1 MFCFCMPVI
10 EISAPG
16 PGKTQ
21 PRERLFNAMDEL
33 CASPI
38 LWLGG
43 PPGAGKTALV
53 ASYLSARKLDGTW
66 CHLASQTGAGGAV
79 APIALNGLLRGIL
92 ERGFLIIED
101 CHQIP
106 AAVLSELAT
115 EWAAVVPPDVRLIL
129 IGRGEPPA
137 NLAPL
142 VVKGSIAVM
151 AASDLPFSMEEM
163 HDWATALRAESSA
176 LTQWHEK
183 CGGWALGIARALEGL
198 RRDPTDPIRA
208 FEAAKQE
215 LFAYFAAEVFE
226 HMALCERQV
235 LVSAALV
242 GRTSGQMAA
251 SLSGNAEA
259 YDILVRSAGRD
270 GLLARSPGLP
280 PAYQFMPLFREF
292 LLARIADTFPP
303 TELRALAMRAT
314 AILEKDTNEDWLGN
328 CELLEAYFA
337 LRRGDRTRCHQLLC
351 SALTEANYAPEAIQ
365 ACAVFPT
372 AVARVCAEALH
383 EDIAPESARRLVE
396 RHHLPAPPRT
406 ERHWPWPV
414 KVYVLGRFRVLKAD
428 APIRFSRRAQRKP
441 LELLQALIAF
451 GATEVPARA
460 LIDALWPDSE
470 GDAGYHALESALYRL
485 RLLLGAPDAVR
496 MASSR
501 LTLDRSQIW
510 VDLWEFEQELP
521 NVRGADTNLAERVA
535 CIRQLYEGDFLLHES
550 DKPWALKTR
559 QDLRARFLRCMRDVA
574 RMYESRSLWQE
585 AAKVYQSGLELD
597 SLSEDLHRGLM
608 VCHRELGDHSEAL
621 HAYRRCREL
630 LTRFLGVPPN
640 AKTQAVYHSVRE
652 RAACA
657 HV

>member
-1 MFCFCMPVI
+1 MSSLCMPVV
-10 EISAPG
+10 EIKAPS
-16 PGKTQ
+16 PGRIQ
-21 PRERLFNAMDEL
+21 PRPRLFTAVDEL

-38 LWLGG
+38 VWIGG
-43 PPGAGKTALV
+43 APGAGKTALI
-53 ASYLSARKLDGTW
+53 ASYLFARNVASTW
-66 CHLASQTGAGGAV
+66 CHLASGTSSGALVDPAT
-79 APIALNGLLRGIL
+79 LNSLL
-92 ERGFLIIED
+92 ERVSQGGFLVIED
-101 CHQIP
+101 CHQVP
-106 AAVLSELAT
+106 TAVLSELAT
-115 EWAAVVPPDVRLIL
+115 EWASAAPRDVHLIL
-129 IGRGEPPA
+129 IGRGEPPT

-142 VVKGSIAVM
+142 VVKGGIAVL
-151 AASDLPFSMEEM
+151 AASDLSFTVEEM
-163 HDWATALRAESSA
+163 REWATSLRAESSA

-183 CGGWALGIARALEGL
+183 CAGWTLGIARALEGL
-198 RRDPTDPIRA
+198 RRDPKDPIRA
-208 FEAAKQE
+208 FEAATQE

-226 HMALCERQV
+226 HIPLSERQI
-235 LVSAALV
+235 LVSASLV
-242 GRTSGQMAA
+242 GRSSRQLAEG
-251 SLSGNAEA
+251 LSGHADA
-259 YDILVRSAGRD
+259 YDVLARMAERDALLVRA
-270 GLLARSPGLP
+270 PGLP
-280 PAYQFMPLFREF
+280 PAYEFMPLFREF
-292 LLARIADTFPP
+292 LLARLVDTFPP

-314 AILEKDTNEDWLGN
+314 ALLERAPHENWLGH
-328 CELLEAYFA
+328 CELLEAHFA
-337 LRRGDRTRCHQLLC
+337 LCRGESTRCHQLLC
-351 SALTEANYAPEAIQ
+351 STLTEAHYAPEAIQ

-372 AVARVCAEALH
+372 TVAQLCAEALR
-383 EDIAPESARRLVE
+383 ENIAPECARRLIE
-396 RHHLPAPPRT
+396 RHRLPAPSRAG
-406 ERHWPWPV
+406 RHWPWPL
-414 KVYVLGRFRVLKAD
+414 KVYVLGRFRVMKAD

-501 LTLDRSQIW
+501 LSLDRSQIW
-510 VDLWEFEQELP
+510 VDLWELQQELP
-521 NVRGADTNLAERVA
+521 SVRGADTNLAERIGRV
-535 CIRQLYEGDFLLHES
+535 RQLYEGDFLQHES

-559 QDLRARFLRCMRDVA
+559 QDLRDRFLRCMRDAA
-574 RMYESRSLWQE
+574 RVYESRNLWQE

-597 SLSEDLHRGLM
+597 ALSEDLYRGLM

-657 HV
+657 HP

>member
-1 MFCFCMPVI
+1 MSSFCMRVI
-10 EISAPG
+10 EIGG
-16 PGKTQ
+16 PSPARIQ
-21 PRERLFNAMDEL
+21 PRARLFGAMDEL

-38 LWLGG
+38 LWVGG
-43 PPGAGKTALV
+43 PSGSGKTALV
-53 ASYLSARKLDGTW
+53 ASYLSAQDIASTW
-66 CHLASQTGAGGAV
+66 CHLATGTGAGAV
-79 APIALNGLLRGIL
+79 VSPTGFNSVF
-92 ERGFLIIED
+92 ERISQGGFLVIED

-106 AAVLSELAT
+106 TAVLSELAT
-115 EWAAVVPPDVRLIL
+115 EWASGAPHGAHLIL

-137 NLAPL
+137 KLAPL
-142 VVKGSIAVM
+142 VVKGIIAVL

-163 HDWATALRAESSA
+163 RDWAIALRAESSA

-198 RRDPTDPIRA
+198 RRDPRDPIRA

-226 HMALCERQV
+226 HITPCERQI

-242 GRTSGQMAA
+242 GRTSRQMAEA
-251 SLSGNAEA
+251 LSGNTEA
-259 YDILVRSAGRD
+259 YDVLARIAGRN
-270 GLLARSPGLP
+270 GLLARTPGLP

-292 LLARIADTFPP
+292 LLARISDTFRP
-303 TELRALAMRAT
+303 TELRALAVRAT
-314 AILEKDTNEDWLGN
+314 ALLEKDPHENWLVD

-337 LRRGDRTRCHQLLC
+337 LRGGDRMRCHKLLC
-351 SALTEANYAPEAIQ
+351 SALTEAHYMPEASQ
-365 ACAVFPT
+365 ACAVFPP
-372 AVARVCAEALH
+372 AVAQLCAEALR
-383 EDIAPESARRLVE
+383 EGIAPESARRLIE
-396 RHHLPAPPRT
+396 QHRLPAPPHAG
-406 ERHWPWPV
+406 RHWPWPL
-414 KVYVLGRFRVLKAD
+414 KVYVLGRFRVMKAD
-428 APIRFSRRAQRKP
+428 APIRCSRRGQRKP

-501 LTLDRSQIW
+501 LSLDRSQIW

-521 NVRGADTNLAERVA
+521 SVRGADTNLAERVG
-535 CIRQLYEGDFLLHES
+535 CIRQLYEGDFLQHES
-550 DKPWALKTR
+550 DKAWALKTR
-559 QDLRARFLRCMRDVA
+559 QDLRDRFLRCMRDAA
-574 RMYESRSLWQE
+574 RMYESRNLWQD
-585 AAKVYQSGLELD
+585 AVKLYQSGLELE
-597 SLSEDLHRGLM
+597 SLNEDLYRGLM
-608 VCHRELGDHSEAL
+608 VCHRELGDHSQAL

-652 RAACA
+652 RATCA
-657 HV
+657 HP